1 MSRCREPQG
10 HTMSATLH
18 ELGIDQLSVDERI
31 ELVQAIWDSITP
43 EPHPPFI
50 SEAQRRELDARLAAH
65 AADPNDV
72 VPWEQI
78 KSDALARFG
87 S

>member
-1 MSRCREPQG
+1 MP
-10 HTMSATLH
+10 ATLQ

-50 SEAQRRELDARLAAH
+50 SEDQQRELDARMEGH
-65 AADPNDV
+65 RADPTDV

-78 KSDALARFG
+78 KSDALVRFG
-87 S
+87 I